1 MPDSRALPPPAQLL
15 QLLTGMAA
23 TQMIATAAKLGLA
36 DRLKAG
42 PQSAAEVAEAA
53 SANPDATYRL
63 MRGLAAIGVLEEQA
77 ERRFALTPVGA
88 CLCVDHPASMSD
100 FAQFIGSD
108 WHWAIW
114 SELTYSIQTGN
125 TAFTKVHGSSPF
137 EWLTAHPAALKLFND
152 AMTSL
157 ARPYVPA
164 VLDAYDFSAA
174 RRVADVG
181 GGHGSMLTGILE
193 RHPNTTGVLFDMP
206 EVTSQAKGLILESA
220 LAGRCE
226 VIGGSFF
233 ESAPSG
239 CDIYLLKQV
248 LHNWDDE
255 CARNILRHIAREMT
269 QGAKLLVIEQVI
281 PPAGVPHLTQLL
293 DLEML
298 VLMAGGRERTAD
310 EYDALFRSVG
320 LRLSRVVPTRSP
332 VSIVE
337 ALAA

>member
-1 MPDSRALPPPAQLL
+1 MPDAQQLPPPAQLL

-23 TQMIATAAKLGLA
+23 TQMIATAAKLGLV
-36 DRLKAG
+36 DCLKAG
-42 PQSAAEVAEAA
+42 PKSAAEVAEAV
-53 SANPDATYRL
+53 SSNPDATYRL
-63 MRGLAAIGVLEEQA
+63 MRGLAAIGVLEEQG
-77 ERRFALTPVGA
+77 ERRFALTAVGA

-114 SELTYSIQTGN
+114 SELPYAIQTGN
-125 TAFTKVHGSSPF
+125 TAFTRVHGSSPF

-164 VLDAYDFSAA
+164 VVDGYDFSAA
-174 RRVADVG
+174 QRVADVG
-181 GGHGSMLTGILE
+181 GGHGSMLLGILE
-193 RHPNTTGVLFDMP
+193 RHPSATGVLFDMP
-206 EVTSQAKGLILESA
+206 EVTSQAKEIIARSA

-226 VIGGSFF
+226 VMAGSFF
-233 ESAPSG
+233 EGAPAG
-239 CDIYLLKQV
+239 CDTYLLKQV

-255 CARNILRHIAREMT
+255 CARNILRHIARQMT
-269 QGAKLLVIEQVI
+269 GGARLLVIEQVI
-281 PPAGVPHLTQLL
+281 PPAGVPHLTKLL

-310 EYDALFRSVG
+310 EYDGLFRSVG

-337 ALAA
+337 ARAA